1 MLSALETAAC
11 PVVASSGDGWE
22 SQSWV
27 LVLEESR
34 RVSGTY
40 KVVLI
45 YSVDVYRC
53 LPGDEVNTRFLRC

>member
-11 PVVASSGDGWE
+11 PVVTSSGDWWE
-22 SQSWV
+22 SRIWV

-45 YSVDVYRC
+45 VLMCIGVSR
-53 LPGDEVNTRFLRC
+53 GMK